1 MLGSI
6 EICLLNIR
14 QCFLWVY
21 ILVSVWWCVGYILV
35 GVYVLLWVYCG
46 VVFSVGLVEVKYWCG
61 FVVYTVH
68 VWVW

>member
-1 MLGSI
+1 MFFVGVHFGVS
-6 EICLLNIR
+6 
-14 QCFLWVY
+14 
-21 ILVSVWWCVGYILV
+21 LVVCRLHIGVGLV